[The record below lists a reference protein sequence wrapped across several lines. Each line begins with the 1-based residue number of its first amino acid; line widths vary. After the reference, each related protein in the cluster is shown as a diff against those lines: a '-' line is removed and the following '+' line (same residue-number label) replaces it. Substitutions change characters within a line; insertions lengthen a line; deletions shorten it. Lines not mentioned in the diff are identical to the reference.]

1 MRDEARRLV
10 EAVIAGKAATSV
22 DARRAAFDGRADD
35 PAVSRYVELVRTH
48 ADRVTDGDV
57 ERLRAVGLDD
67 DAIFELTVAAALGAA
82 TERLRRGLAL
92 LGREA

>member
-1 MRDEARRLV
+1 LRDEARRLV